1 MIASLDVGGRKG
13 RQGRPKIMIDNVN
26 YFVMHKL

>member
-1 MIASLDVGGRKG
+1 MIASLDWWRGGGGGTKNY
-13 RQGRPKIMIDNVN
+13 DNVN